1 MIPSAS
7 FLCDVSYLE
16 FLVASNRLA
25 VSGEFEQDSD
35 PALCSVVTCPLT
47 SGKKKKRTLLPLLLP
62 CSQSSVLM
70 IHFSLLV
77 HI

>member
-7 FLCDVSYLE
+7 FLCDVFYLE
-16 FLVASNRLA
+16 FLVASNCLA
-25 VSGEFEQDSD
+25 VAGEFKQDSD

-47 SGKKKKRTLLPLLLP
+47 SGKKNTLLPLLLP

-70 IHFSLLV
+70 SHFSLLV